1 MIKLKNMNTVIM
13 ALLILLSAS
22 CSKDD
27 SMPQVIGNDETST
40 TNQVGKYKIVATG
53 QTKFFGNDS
62 EISQPQKGDAFYG
75 QDAQFIKNQAS
86 YTNNGDGTI
95 TDNVTGL
102 MWQKSYGV
110 MTYTEAVEAVKTFK
124 LAGHSDWRLPT
135 IKELYS
141 LMNFSG
147 ADPSG
152 AEGDEEPPNGVPNI
166 STDGAIPFIDTDY
179 FDFEFGS
186 NGQREIDVQLL
197 SSTRYKG
204 KTMKTNETVFGLNVA
219 DGRIKGYELIEPR
232 TQNGKQFTVR
242 FVRGNADY
250 GKNNFSEKGGAIS
263 DKATGLM
270 WSKDDSKRGMNWEE
284 ALAYAEQKN
293 NEHYLGYSDWRLPNA
308 KELQSIVDYS
318 RSPQQTRSAA
328 IDPIFNIS
336 TITDEGGKTNYPFF
350 WTSTTHKNVKQ
361 VSWAVY
367 ICFGEGLGFFAP
379 PHAVQ
384 NKELMDVHGA
394 GAQRSDPKTGN
405 AGNYLQGHGP
415 QGDVV
420 RVNNYV
426 RLVRDL

>member
-1 MIKLKNMNTVIM
+1 MIKLKNMNTIIM
-13 ALLILLSAS
+13 ALLILLSVS
-22 CSKDD
+22 CSKKD
-27 SMPQVIGNDETST
+27 PITEVIGNNETST
-40 TNQVGKYKIVATG
+40 TNHVGQYQIVATG

-62 EISQPQKGDAFYG
+62 EISQPQKGDPFYG

-86 YTNNGDGTI
+86 YTNNGNSTI

-102 MWQKSYGV
+102 MWQKSYEV
-110 MTYTEAVEAVKTFK
+110 MTYAEAVKVVKTFN
-124 LAGHSDWRLPT
+124 LAGYSDWRLPT

-141 LMNFSG
+141 LMDFSG

-152 AEGDEEPPNGVPNI
+152 AESNEEPPNGKPNMN
-166 STDGAIPFIDTDY
+166 TEGAIPFIDTVY
-179 FDFEFGS
+179 FDFKFGS
-186 NGQREIDVQLL
+186 NGQREIDTQLL
-197 SSTRYKG
+197 SSTIYKG
-204 KTMKTNETVFGLNVA
+204 KTMMNNETVFGLNVA
-219 DGRIKGYELIEPR
+219 DGRIKGYELIDPR
-232 TQNGKQFTVR
+232 TQSGKQFTVR
-242 FVRGNADY
+242 FVRGNIEY
-250 GKNNFSEKGGAIS
+250 GKNNFAEKDGVIT
-263 DKATGLM
+263 DKATGLI

-293 NEHYLGYSDWRLPNA
+293 KENYLGYSDWRLPNA
-308 KELQSIVDYS
+308 KELQSIVDYN
-318 RSPQQTRSAA
+318 RSPQQTHSPA
-328 IDPIFNIS
+328 IDPIFDTS

-379 PHAVQ
+379 PHNAQ

-405 AGNYLQGHGP
+405 ATDYPQGHGP

-426 RLVRDL
+426 RLVRNL